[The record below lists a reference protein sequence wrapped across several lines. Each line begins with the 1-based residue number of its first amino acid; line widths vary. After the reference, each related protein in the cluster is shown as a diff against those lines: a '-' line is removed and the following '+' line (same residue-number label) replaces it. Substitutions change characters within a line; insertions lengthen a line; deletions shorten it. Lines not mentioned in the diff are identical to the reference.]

1 MRMAEDI
8 RKELKSMDDQ
18 EVNIFILS
26 LLIRQKNMFDKIA
39 AMNAWEGTDIVS
51 RIFDN
56 AKSLVFGVQSLINEE
71 CVERNDIEYF
81 GWEADE
87 IYMQIV
93 STYLDNLFAFWGLL
107 QDTHNTDHSFSQCNF
122 DLLESFIINKL
133 GWKNVN
139 EDVIC
144 SDKYMQLEY
153 SREKRDIV
161 LIREKNY
168 SFDENIEMLFP
179 IEDHGGCFD
188 EIYWE

>member
-1 MRMAEDI
+1 MRMAENI

-26 LLIRQKNMFDKIA
+26 LLIRQKNMFDKIS
-39 AMNAWEGTDIVS
+39 AMNAWEGADILS

-56 AKSLVFGVQSLINEE
+56 TKSLAYGAQSLINGE

-93 STYLDNLFAFWGLL
+93 STYLDNLFAFWNLL

-122 DLLESFIINKL
+122 DLLESVIINKL

-139 EDVIC
+139 EEVIC